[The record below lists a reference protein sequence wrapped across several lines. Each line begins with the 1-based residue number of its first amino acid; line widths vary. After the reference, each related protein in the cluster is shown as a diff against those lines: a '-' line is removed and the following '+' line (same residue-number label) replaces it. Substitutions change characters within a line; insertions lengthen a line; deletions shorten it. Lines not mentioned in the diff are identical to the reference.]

1 MNFSGL
7 LKRFEPLALKVSGR
21 LPLCPWRSVFYPLD
35 PRTAG
40 VHPPAM
46 GIEVVA
52 EDTAFKKL
60 CFAGKHQAWFPLAAR
75 VNAELWSEYLS
86 VFWAHPANA
95 HHYLSHGTP
104 ISPGDV
110 VIDGGC
116 CEGFFVHQALEA
128 GAARVIGIEP
138 NPGMV
143 QCLEKTFAPEIA
155 TGRVTIVSAAL
166 GAFRGR
172 AAFSF
177 DAEYPAFGQIGGGGT
192 ANGEGVT
199 VETLAGICERL
210 ELAQVDFVKLDI
222 EGAEIHAME
231 GALPVLKKL
240 HPKLALTT
248 YHREFDFACLKAVLV
263 AAGYW
268 SIRPVGCTQFGQSKR
283 FRPAMVHARS

>member
-1 MNFSGL
+1 MNWGGL
-7 LKRFEPLALKVSGR
+7 IKRFEPLALKVSGR
-21 LPLCPWRSVFYPLD
+21 LPLCPWRSVFRSLD
-35 PRTAG
+35 PRTVG
-40 VHPPAM
+40 VHPPVM
-46 GIEVVA
+46 RIEVVV
-52 EDTAFKKL
+52 EEGGFKKL
-60 CFAGKHQAWFPLAAR
+60 RFGGKHEAWFPVAAR

-95 HHYLSHGTP
+95 HYYLSHGTP
-104 ISPGDV
+104 VRPGDV

-143 QCLEKTFAPEIA
+143 QCLEKTFAAEIKA
-155 TGRVTIVSAAL
+155 GRVTIVSAAL

-177 DAEYPAFGQIGGGGT
+177 DAAYPAFGQIGG
-192 ANGEGVT
+192 AAPGEGVA

-210 ELAQVDFVKLDI
+210 GLAQVDFVKMDI
-222 EGAEIHAME
+222 EGAEIQAAE
-231 GALPVLKKL
+231 GALPILKKL
-240 HPKLALTT
+240 HPKLAITT

-263 AAGYW
+263 AAGYR
-268 SIRPVGCTQFGQSKR
+268 SIQPVGCTEFGQASR
-283 FRPAMVHARS
+283 FRPVMVHAQS